1 MNKHFYVVIMAG
13 GVGSRFWPYS
23 RNDHPKQFLDVMGVG
38 SSLLQLTFQRFLH
51 VCPAENIY
59 IVTSQDYYKLV
70 KDQLPDLTDDQ
81 ILLEPAR
88 KNTAPC
94 IAYASYK
101 IAKKDPQ
108 ATMVVTP
115 SDHAILKEKIF
126 IKSIQKSLK
135 HAFDK
140 DILITMGIQPN
151 RPETGYGYIQYHINN
166 DSEFKRV
173 KTFTEKPQLDLAKK
187 FLESGEFVWNAGIF
201 IWNVA
206 SINKAFHQFLPEISE
221 SFEMIKESYYTSK
234 EKRAIQHA
242 YSQFKIISIDYGI
255 MEKADNVYVILGD
268 FGWSDLGSWDSL
280 HDIKEKDKNNNVIE
294 ANVLLYNTSN
304 SLFLGAEEKLIVVH
318 GLEDYLVADTGD
330 VLLICKKDIESE
342 MRRIIK
348 DVKSRK
354 GEKYT

>member
-38 SSLLQLTFQRFLH
+38 SSLLQLTYQRFLH
-51 VCPAENIY
+51 ACPAENIY
-59 IVTSQDYYKLV
+59 IVTSEDYYDLV
-70 KDQLPDLTDDQ
+70 KNQLPNMTDDQ

-101 IAKKDPQ
+101 IAKKDPK

-126 IKSIQKSLK
+126 IEAINKSLK
-135 HAFDK
+135 HAFDNE
-140 DILITMGIQPN
+140 ILITLGIHPN
-151 RPETGYGYIQYHINN
+151 RPETGYGYIQYHIDNG
-166 DSEFKRV
+166 SEFKKV

-187 FLESGEFVWNAGIF
+187 FVESGEFVWNAGIF
-201 IWNVA
+201 VWNVS
-206 SINKAFHQFLPEISE
+206 SINKAFQEFLPEIAE
-221 SFEMIKESYYTSK
+221 SFESINDTYYSPKERK
-234 EKRAIQHA
+234 AIHRA
-242 YSQFKIISIDYGI
+242 YSHFKIISIDYGV
-255 MEKADNVYVILGD
+255 MEKADNVHVILGD
-268 FGWSDLGSWDSL
+268 FGWSDLGSWSSL
-280 HDIKEKDKNNNVIE
+280 HDIKEKDAKNNVIE
-294 ANVLLYNTSN
+294 ANVLLYDTKD
-304 SLFLGAEEKLIVVH
+304 SLILGEAKKLIVTQ

-330 VLLICKKDIESE
+330 VLLICKKDIENE

-348 DVKSRK
+348 DVKSKK
-354 GEKYT
+354 GQEYI